1 MPGGCSVNAAL
12 LRIRK
17 MQLQL
22 EIPTEL
28 QDAIKAIPWKDVKH
42 ASYRKCKSVHF
53 GLGTFR
59 NCYRGAFFGRGSK
72 TMPELQALLTNFI
85 RRAASE
91 INFASIIVN
100 RYAPGESM
108 DEHVDK
114 NWTRQPVQIVGR
126 FGDSKG
132 AELKVG
138 DRLLHTGVFLVDGN
152 VPHSVLECRE
162 GVLYSFVSY
171 IKQKA
176 MPVIGPALPQLRSW
190 GFQLE
195 EVERAKCL
203 L

>member
-1 MPGGCSVNAAL
+1 
-12 LRIRK
+12 

-28 QDAIKAIPWKDVKH
+28 QEAIRAIPWKDVKH

-59 NCYRGAFFGRGSK
+59 NCHRGAFFGRGSK
-72 TMPELQALLTNFI
+72 TMPKLQALLTNFI
-85 RRAASE
+85 RKAAPE

-162 GVLYSFVSY
+162 GMLYSFVSY
-171 IKQKA
+171 IKQRA
-176 MPVIGPALPQLRSW
+176 MPVIGPALPQLRLW
-190 GFQLE
+190 NFQLE
-195 EVERAKCL
+195 EIERTEFL
-203 L
+203 V